1 MSTVI
6 IKNREYDL
14 KFTFNSFKY
23 MKELNLKDIE
33 DFETNPLKIACMLEM
48 MLLGAVN
55 SNPNKVVKESE
66 LQEYLEEYFTEETSD
81 VTVLFEELMTLLQE
95 SSFFKSLQR
104 K

>member
-1 MSTVI
+1 MSTVK
-6 IKNREYDL
+6 IKNKEYEL

-33 DFETNPLKIACMLEM
+33 DFESNPIKIACMLEI

-55 SNPNKVVKESE
+55 ANPNKPVKESE
-66 LQEYLEEYFTEETSD
+66 LQEYLEEYFNEETSD
-81 VTVLFEELMTLLQE
+81 VTALFEELMILLQE